1 MAKKSIRVTNVVKSP
16 AKKQVVLSTG
26 NMLYLVSEKVL
37 AAQGCFDPFSL
48 RGKTVGIETFEPGEQ
63 LLNGD
68 AYEQREDTTLVK
80 SITSMPG
87 FEQMSQQEVMYSAM
101 KAGFAD
107 FMRASMGA
115 PVAAPVAAAEP
126 ARVEAGAAV
135 AEEAPAVVEAGEAA
149 AEPAAAAVVAEA
161 EVLNEELPE

>member
-1 MAKKSIRVTNVVKSP
+1 MAKKTIRVINVVKSP

-26 NMLYLVSEKVL
+26 NMLYLVSDKVL
-37 AAQGCFDPFSL
+37 AAQGCFDPFTL
-48 RGKTVGIETFEPGEQ
+48 RGKTLGIETFEAGEQ

-126 ARVEAGAAV
+126 ARIVEAGAA
-135 AEEAPAVVEAGEAA
+135 EEIAAPAAPAEVEAGEAPAVEAPA
-149 AEPAAAAVVAEA
+149 AEVV
-161 EVLNEELPE
+161 NEELPE

>member
-1 MAKKSIRVTNVVKSP
+1 MAKKQIRVTNVIKSP

-68 AYEQREDTTLVK
+68 AYEQREDTTLIK

-87 FEQMSQQEVMYSAM
+87 FEQMSQQEVMFSAM

-115 PVAAPVAAAEP
+115 VPTQPVVAAEP
-126 ARVEAGAAV
+126 ARAVEAGAAEEIAAP
-135 AEEAPAVVEAGEAA
+135 AEVQPGEAPAVEAPA
-149 AEPAAAAVVAEA
+149 AEVV
-161 EVLNEELPE
+161 NEELPE

>member
-1 MAKKSIRVTNVVKSP
+1 MAKKQIRVTNVIKSP
-16 AKKQVVLSTG
+16 AKKQVILSTG

-48 RGKTVGIETFEPGEQ
+48 RGKTLGIETFEPGEQ

-68 AYEQREDTTLVK
+68 AYEQREDTTLIK

-87 FEQMSQQEVMYSAM
+87 FEQMSQQEVMFSAM

-115 PVAAPVAAAEP
+115 AIAPVAEP
-126 ARVEAGAAV
+126 ARA
-135 AEEAPAVVEAGEAA
+135 VEAGEAA
-149 AEPAAAAVVAEA
+149 ADEAPAAEPAVVEAV
-161 EVLNEELPE
+161 NEELPE

>member
-1 MAKKSIRVTNVVKSP
+1 MAKKQIRVTNVIKSP
-16 AKKQVVLSTG
+16 AKKQVILSTG

-48 RGKTVGIETFEPGEQ
+48 RGKTLGIETFEPGEQ

-101 KAGFAD
+101 KAGFAE

-115 PVAAPVAAAEP
+115 APVQPVVAAEP
-126 ARVEAGAAV
+126 ARAVEAGAA
-135 AEEAPAVVEAGEAA
+135 EEIAAPA
-149 AEPAAAAVVAEA
+149 A
-161 EVLNEELPE
+161 EVVNEELPE

>member
-1 MAKKSIRVTNVVKSP
+1 MAKKSIRVTNVTKSP

-48 RGKTVGIETFEPGEQ
+48 RGKTIGIETFEPGEQ

-87 FEQMSQQEVMYSAM
+87 FEQMSQQEVMFSAM
-101 KAGFAD
+101 KAGFAE
-107 FMRASMGA
+107 FMRASMS
-115 PVAAPVAAAEP
+115 AAPVQPVVAAEP
-126 ARVEAGAAV
+126 ARAVEAGAAV
-135 AEEAPAVVEAGEAA
+135 EEIEAPAEVAPEAPAVEAPA
-149 AEPAAAAVVAEA
+149 AEVV
-161 EVLNEELPE
+161 NEELPE